1 MKRAYEAFL
10 LLLIGRN
17 WVRFISQ
24 IIEIENTLD
33 PSYMCVLCTYML
45 QLYKNKNDTFTINYL
60 QLFDDV
66 RAKVVIPSSKIY
78 RLSSNAE
85 SPILLMLYVK
95 SLW

>member
-33 PSYMCVLCTYML
+33 PGYMCVLCTYML

-60 QLFDDV
+60 QLFDDAHGL
-66 RAKVVIPSSKIY
+66 R
-78 RLSSNAE
+78 
-85 SPILLMLYVK
+85 
-95 SLW
+95 